1 MHCKTEG
8 GTLIRRAASGLKSG
22 VLQYWRN
29 RVKILLRKPGKT
41 STALVQSSEKTL
53 IYSSYTFHSFLCSK
67 VTACICNNPFF
78 HQTLKCSD
86 IETQEKLRKKTFP
99 IVFFMYQTV
108 TTCRKQDCSF
118 IQFFYFSLRFIC
130 NRVFISEPVSTWACL
145 QIDQLYNI
153 GEHFYLP
160 SRLDSLTPLI
170 SKSASLSMSSIISCV
185 SLQSCSFT
193 VCLRV
198 SSTSSL
204 SSCVRYFMLSV
215 L

>member
-8 GTLIRRAASGLKSG
+8 GTLIRRAASGLKRG

-29 RVKILLRKPGKT
+29 RVKILLRKPGET
-41 STALVQSSEKTL
+41 TTELVQSCEKTL
-53 IYSSYTFHSFLCSK
+53 NIQQLHVSQLFVLKRNSFKVIIPSSSRPSNILTLRHSRKAMKKDFPDCFLH
-67 VTACICNNPFF
+67 VPNCNEKTRFF
-78 HQTLKCSD
+78 
-86 IETQEKLRKKTFP
+86 FYP
-99 IVFFMYQTV
+99 VFF
-108 TTCRKQDCSF
+108 
-118 IQFFYFSLRFIC
+118 FFLLCFIC